1 MPRIRGQYM
10 CRDNRRG
17 KSEMKKIFVWPVLVG
32 VLVSGCVPRVDVHG
46 YVPVAA
52 EVASISAG
60 DSREGVL
67 ALLGEPTTKGI
78 EGTNTWYYIS
88 SKVRRVAF
96 FAPREFER
104 EIVAISFSGNRVSM
118 VERFGLQDGQVVNL
132 NRNVTVTDGRRLTFF
147 EQFLGNVGN
156 FSAETFLGGG

>member
-1 MPRIRGQYM
+1 
-10 CRDNRRG
+10 
-17 KSEMKKIFVWPVLVG
+17 MKKILVWPLLVG
-32 VLVSGCVPRVDVHG
+32 VLVSGCVPKVDVHG

-60 DSREGVL
+60 DSKDSVRS
-67 ALLGEPTTKGI
+67 LLGEPTTKGI
-78 EGTNTWYYIS
+78 DGTNTWYYIS

-104 EIVAISFSGNRVSM
+104 QIVAISFAGNRVSM
-118 VERFGLQDGQVVNL
+118 VERFGLEDGRVIDL
-132 NRNVTVTDGRRLTFF
+132 NRNVTVTDGRRLSFF

-156 FSAETFLGGG
+156 FSAESFLGGG